1 MSATM
6 NTKLLLIPLALLL
19 LMAGLVVRAGWQSC
33 CPHDMMNQPSIKPQ
47 RGVMRPVPPLSVPVG
62 GYPTPVLSRLE
73 AHRLANPVAAT
84 PASIATGKTYY
95 TVFGVP
101 CHGAGGLGD
110 GPVGKKLPVPP
121 MNLTNDFI
129 QNEAFENWIFAMA
142 TFGGRVMPAYGNDLS
157 VEERWDIVNYVR
169 GGLVMSA
176 TPAAQD
182 AQKK

>member
-1 MSATM
+1 M
-6 NTKLLLIPLALLL
+6 NAKLLLIPLALLL
-19 LMAGLVVRAGWQSC
+19 MAGLVVWQG
-33 CPHDMMNQPSIKPQ
+33 PHLIKHDMMNQPSIKPQ
-47 RGVMRPVPPLSVPVG
+47 AGVMKPVPPLSVPVG

-84 PASIATGKTYY
+84 PASIARGKTYY
-95 TVFGVP
+95 TVFCVP

-129 QNEAFENWIFAMA
+129 QKEVFENWIFAMA
-142 TFGGRVMPAYGNDLS
+142 TFGGRVMPAYANDLS